1 MSLVNKKGFTLIEM
15 LVVVL
20 IIGILAAIALPQY
33 ELSVEKTRASQA
45 LVALRSLK
53 DSMEREKLARG
64 QYPTVIEDIDITVP
78 ANQYWTFSISSD
90 FSIFANRK
98 SNTGGFNKSYL
109 IAYRFDGITHRLIC
123 RSQEDI
129 EYGEKIC
136 KALGATQTDGGA
148 FPYQNWILS
157 E

>member
-1 MSLVNKKGFTLIEM
+1 MSLVNNKAFTLIEM

-78 ANQYWTFSISSD
+78 ANQYWTFSISTD
-90 FSIFANRK
+90 F
-98 SNTGGFNKSYL
+98 
-109 IAYRFDGITHRLIC
+109 
-123 RSQEDI
+123 
-129 EYGEKIC
+129 
-136 KALGATQTDGGA
+136 
-148 FPYQNWILS
+148 
-157 E
+157 